1 MYEHMR
7 SRVLPSLG
15 AAILFVVVAAPVS
28 AQEHRGALGLTGGW
42 STSSDLTPGMGF
54 TTEFEPGWIAG
65 LQLESWPGS
74 GRIGLR
80 LDGSYAE
87 RSLTTDPTSDF
98 NIYTADLALLIRL
111 LPAGDQRFVAPYLAI
126 GGGGVHYNSGEDA
139 TPIGDGAYG
148 DDPVTRAAA
157 MAGVGLDLGYSPR
170 AGLRVE
176 FADRVVLPGI
186 GEGPESTGVPMSHH
200 FQLQGALQIRMGRL
214 GGPVLVARAPRPA
227 PVQQAPTVRPEPA
240 VRAEPAVEPAAQ
252 AEVAE
257 LQTRV
262 GEWQGRL
269 MSLTERVDSLERE
282 LERTRSTV
290 LARASAPVQA
300 AGPAPARQPEPR
312 AARPAAAAGD
322 ALYTVQIGAF
332 VEDAT
337 ASLWAERLRRRDVPV
352 WVAHV
357 TIKGQTYS
365 RVRVGA
371 LTRLTEARA
380 LAETLKSDYGW
391 PVWVAPVTADDR
403 VPRDAVAATLA
414 FLR

>member
-7 SRVLPSLG
+7 SRVLLSLG
-15 AAILFVVVAAPVS
+15 AAILLVAAAAPAS

-42 STSSDLTPGMGF
+42 SQGEDVTPGLGYE
-54 TTEFEPGWIAG
+54 TRFEPGWTAG
-65 LQLESWPGS
+65 LQLERWPGS
-74 GRIGLR
+74 GRVGLR
-80 LDGSYAE
+80 LSGSYAE
-87 RSLTTDPTSDF
+87 RPLTTAPTSDF
-98 NIYTADLALLIRL
+98 NIYSADLALLLRL

-126 GGGGVHYNSGEDA
+126 GGGAVHYNSGDDA
-139 TPIGDGAYG
+139 MVVGGGSYG
-148 DDPVTRAAA
+148 GDPVIRAVAVG
-157 MAGVGLDLGYSPR
+157 GVGLDLGYSPR
-170 AGLRVE
+170 AGLRLE
-176 FADRVVLPGI
+176 FADRVMLPGV
-186 GEGPESTGVPMSHH
+186 GEGPEESHGQLSH
-200 FQLQGALQIRMGRL
+200 DFQLQGALQIRMGRL
-214 GGPVLVARAPRPA
+214 GGPVIVARAPRPA
-227 PVQQAPTVRPEPA
+227 PVEPAPAARQEPA
-240 VRAEPAVEPAAQ
+240 VRAEPAVEPAARE
-252 AEVAE
+252 EVAE

-300 AGPAPARQPEPR
+300 AGLAPARQPEPR
-312 AARPAAAAGD
+312 AARPAAAAGN

-371 LTRLTEARA
+371 LTRLREARA